1 MKRAVV
7 VADGRLQVDSVL
19 GALAASGF
27 EALAVSSVA
36 EVRSNVELGA
46 VAVVMG
52 LSAEALEAGQAAAL
66 VSMPSGLRRSC
77 VVALIGPGLATW
89 DGARAFL
96 LGVDL
101 VVSQADAIR
110 LGELLSAAVA
120 SKRTLVAPLDPNAA
134 GKLGG

>member
-7 VADGRLQVDSVL
+7 VSDGRLQVETVQ

-27 EALAVSSVA
+27 EAVVVASVA
-36 EVRSNVELGA
+36 EAGPLVEQGA

-52 LSAEALEAGQAAAL
+52 LTAEGLEAGQAAAL
-66 VSMPSGLRRSC
+66 VSMPSGVRRSC
-77 VVALIGPGLATW
+77 IVALVGPGVSTW

-101 VVSQADAIR
+101 VVAVADAAR
-110 LGELLSAAVA
+110 LGELVSAAVA
-120 SKRTLVAPLDPNAA
+120 AKRALVAPLDPNAA